1 MARRG
6 STRAWR
12 KLVARVLMEENGICH
27 LCRQPGADTGDHLIP
42 VKFRPDLELVRS
54 NVRAAH
60 ARCNK
65 QRGTKPLPA
74 VHRLATSRA
83 W

>member
-6 STRAWR
+6 STRQWR
-12 KLVARVLMEENGICH
+12 KLVQQVLAEENGICH
-27 LCRQPGADTGDHLIP
+27 LCGRPGANSGDHLIP
-42 VKFRPDLELVRS
+42 VKFRPDLEMVRS

-60 ARCNK
+60 LRCNK
-65 QRGTKPLPA
+65 QRGTKPIQSRSPL
-74 VHRLATSRA
+74 HTSRP

>member
-6 STRAWR
+6 STRRWR
-12 KLVARVLMEENGICH
+12 NLVRQVLAEEQGICH
-27 LCRQPGADTGDHLIP
+27 ICKQPGADSGDHLIP
-42 VKFRPDLELVRS
+42 VKYRPDLEYDRA

-60 ARCNK
+60 LLCNK

-74 VHRLATSRA
+74 SRTVRTSRP